1 MQERAITFGFST
13 GWSHIRYNCLDFHQI
28 QRTINHG
35 DGWKDVS
42 TIVDLPQF
50 DGIQEVQATQASFVS
65 SQS

>member
-13 GWSHIRYNCLDFHQI
+13 GRSHIRNNCLDFH

-65 SQS
+65 S